1 MRLARLLDT
10 TRRDGAGIS
19 LASLMARSVVALG
32 VVFYSSITLAGHF
45 FPDSRNSRLTM
56 DWIVFMTLGSAATY
70 LTVTRPV
77 MKADHSRRRQL
88 EAQQAVLV
96 AQAEQHDFAAGLQ
109 DGFDMS
115 ETEQDAF
122 ALVARVLPQIH
133 DGPAELLVAD
143 SSRAHL
149 TRVASSTA
157 GTPGCG
163 VHTPSQCPAVR
174 RGHVASFADSA
185 AVSSCPRL
193 AERGAGL
200 SAVCVPVM
208 ILGAPMGVVHL
219 TGPAGTLH
227 SGQHQ
232 ERISAIAVQ
241 AGLRI
246 GALRA
251 TASTQ
256 LAASTDPLTGLLN
269 RRSMTDRLQ
278 ELSTSGRPFAIAFAD
293 LDSFKALNDTFGHA
307 TGDHAL
313 RLFSRILTTSVR
325 PSELLCR
332 YGGEE
337 FVVVLPDCSADEAA
351 PVVHR
356 IREELRAAVARAGS
370 DSPHFTASFGL
381 ADSSYSPDPLDVI
394 TAADRA
400 LLQAKREGKDRL
412 IIADRPG
419 VGVDLLID

>member
-1 MRLARLLDT
+1 MRLIQLLST
-10 TRRDGAGIS
+10 RRRDGSGLS
-19 LASLMARSVVALG
+19 FLSLMARSVTALG
-32 VVFYSSITLAGHF
+32 LVFYTSFTIATDL
-45 FPDSRNSRLTM
+45 FPDSRHNRLILN
-56 DWIVFMTLGSAATY
+56 WIVFMTIGSGATY
-70 LTVTRPV
+70 LAVTRPV
-77 MKADHSRRRQL
+77 MAADRVRSSQL
-88 EAQQAVLV
+88 EAQQAVLI
-96 AQAEQHDFAAGLQ
+96 AQADQHDFAVGLQ

-115 ETEQDAF
+115 ENEQDAF
-122 ALVARVLPQIH
+122 ALVARVLPQVH

-149 TRVASSTA
+149 TRVATSTG

-163 VHTPSQCPAVR
+163 VRTPSQCPAVR
-174 RGHVASFADSA
+174 RGHLASFADSA

-193 AERGAGL
+193 AERGPGL
-200 SAVCVPVM
+200 SAVCVPVL
-208 ILGAPMGVVHL
+208 ILGTPMGVVHL
-219 TGPAGTLH
+219 TAPVGTLAP
-227 SGQHQ
+227 GQHHEQ
-232 ERISAIAVQ
+232 ITSLAVQ
-241 AGLRI
+241 AGQRI

-278 ELSTSGRPFAIAFAD
+278 EIASAGRPFAVAFAD

-313 RLFSRILTTSVR
+313 RLFSRILTSAVR
-325 PSELLCR
+325 ASELVCR

-337 FVVVLPDCSADEAA
+337 FVIVLPDRSANEAA

-356 IREELRAAVARAGS
+356 IRDELRAAVARAGS
-370 DSPHFTASFGL
+370 DSPDFTASFGL
-381 ADSSYSPDPLDVI
+381 ADSSFAADPLDVI

-419 VGVDLLID
+419 DKVDVMVD